1 MPATATQK
9 AAADDDDGERPGAEA
24 WSKAMRDLPDLPYKV
39 ETNARGQLILS
50 PPKPEHGFSQS
61 RTSRRIFE
69 ALGEVV
75 GVEFSVY
82 TSGGV
87 KIPDVIWMSEERRA
101 QISEDAEASPVMPE
115 LCVEIMPDSNTE
127 AEMADKRRLYFD
139 GGAEE
144 VWIVD
149 QGGGVRFFD
158 ADGPIEQSTLAPDFA
173 RKI

>member
-1 MPATATQK
+1 MPATATKK
-9 AAADDDDGERPGAEA
+9 ATAAGGERPGAEA

-61 RTSRRIFE
+61 RISRRIFE

-87 KIPDVIWMSEERRA
+87 KIPDVVWMSEERRA
-101 QISEDAEASPVMPE
+101 RIPEGAEASPVVPE
-115 LCVEIMPDSNTE
+115 LCVEVMSDSNTE
-127 AEMADKRRLYFD
+127 AERAEKRDLYFD
-139 GGAEE
+139 GGAKE
-144 VWIVD
+144 VWVVGRD
-149 QGGGVRFFD
+149 DAVRFFD
-158 ADGPIEQSTLAPDFA
+158 ADSEIEQSRLAPDFPS
-173 RKI
+173 RI